1 MKVKQSGKDC
11 ILVREETSPEDIEG
25 MHAAKGILTAR
36 GGMTSHAAV
45 VCRGMGKCCVCG
57 CGDIKEINDDVNKG
71 DIFMMM
77 QGKKFKEGDII
88 TIVGTTGSIYEGA
101 LPLVDPDVTSPNFTK
116 LMVWADKVRQLKVRA
131 NADTPKD
138 AENAIKFGAEG
149 IGLCRTEHMFF
160 EGPRIKAMRQMIL
173 SNSLEERK
181 KALDKLMEFQI
192 DDFKGLFKVMGGR
205 PVTIRTLDPPLHEF
219 LPKEEHDI

>member
-1 MKVKQSGKDC
+1 
-11 ILVREETSPEDIEG
+11 
-25 MHAAKGILTAR
+25 
-36 GGMTSHAAV
+36 MTSHAAV

-57 CGDIKEINDDVNKG
+57 CGDIKEINDDANKG
-71 DIFMMM
+71 KMYMVM
-77 QGKKFKEGDII
+77 KGKKFYEGDII
-88 TIVGTTGSIYEGA
+88 TIVGTSGHVYEGA
-101 LPLVDPDVTSPNFTK
+101 LPLVEADVSSPYFIK
-116 LMVWADKVRQLKVRA
+116 LMSWADKVRKLNVRA

-173 SNSLEERK
+173 SNTLEERK

-192 DDFKGLFKVMGGR
+192 EDFKGLFKVMGGR

-219 LPKEEHDI
+219 LPKDENDILEIAKEMGIEP

>member
-1 MKVKQSGKDC
+1 MEIQKSGKNC

-57 CGDIKEINDDVNKG
+57 SSDIKEINDDAKKG
-71 DIFMMM
+71 SIYMIMA
-77 QGKKFKEGDII
+77 GKKFAEGDII
-88 TIVGTTGSIYEGA
+88 TIVGTTGHVYEGA
-101 LPLVDPDVTSPNFTK
+101 LPLVDADMTSPDFLT
-116 LMVWADKVRQLKVRA
+116 LMTWADKVRQLKVRA

-160 EGPRIKAMRQMIL
+160 EGPRIKAMR
-173 SNSLEERK
+173 
-181 KALDKLMEFQI
+181 
-192 DDFKGLFKVMGGR
+192 
-205 PVTIRTLDPPLHEF
+205 
-219 LPKEEHDI
+219 